1 MKVLRCDFSSRLTI
15 KIMVTQSAQKCR
27 IAVRQVGW
35 YFRIM
40 RIRKKKKI
48 TVFVPEDL
56 LKQALE
62 SSGEGTSATV
72 HQALKLLAASATY
85 RKLQSLRGK
94 VNVKIDLAT
103 LRED

>member
-1 MKVLRCDFSSRLTI
+1 MK
-15 KIMVTQSAQKCR
+15 
-27 IAVRQVGW
+27 
-35 YFRIM
+35 
-40 RIRKKKKI
+40 KKKKI
-48 TVFVPEDL
+48 TVFVPVDL
-56 LKQALE
+56 LEQALE
-62 SSGEGTSATV
+62 SSGQGTSATV

>member
-1 MKVLRCDFSSRLTI
+1 MARVKR
-15 KIMVTQSAQKCR
+15 
-27 IAVRQVGW
+27 
-35 YFRIM
+35 
-40 RIRKKKKI
+40 KKI

-56 LKQALE
+56 LRQALE

-72 HQALKLLAASATY
+72 HQALKLMAAGVAL

-94 VNVKIDLAT
+94 VKVNIDIPS